1 MSKFKKVSEI
11 NEIPNFIEKKFV
23 GASYQVE
30 EDPYAELR
38 NNSAENRIKISKN
51 EIGLRKEATNVAKSW
66 EKVQGASVYE
76 DLRAQSMEERLANLE
91 FGSIRRS
98 DYGIEE
104 DTVRTPTSNLQA
116 FSQEDYLDAMLRRS
130 ASIFNPDMIQIS
142 EEFLNSQQTTSEQS
156 RFEQQQRRDAKA
168 SRHSQWEAKKLNS
181 LREDKVVSA
190 RAHSILR
197 TSADISSNSQFG
209 MIDPSLLDEREQVRI
224 ANQEAIRNK
233 KAAVK
238 AHKQD
243 MMAENSKLSA
253 QTARDIY
260 NFVSLDVDDL
270 D

>member
-1 MSKFKKVSEI
+1 MSKFKKVSE
-11 NEIPNFIEKKFV
+11 NNQIPNFIEKKFV

-51 EIGLRKEATNVAKSW
+51 EIGLRKEATSVAKSW
-66 EKVQGASVYE
+66 EKVQGASIYE

-91 FGSIRRS
+91 FGSIKRS

-104 DTVRTPTSNLQA
+104 NSVRTTTSNLQA
-116 FSQEDYLDAMLRRS
+116 FSQDDYLDAMLRKS
-130 ASIFNPDMIQIS
+130 ASIFNPDMIQIT
-142 EEFLNSQQTTSEQS
+142 EEFMNSQETTSEQS
-156 RFEQQQRRDAKA
+156 RFEQQQKREAKA
-168 SRHSQWEAKKLNS
+168 SRHSQWENKKMNS
-181 LREDKVVSA
+181 IREDKVVST

-197 TSADISSNSQFG
+197 TSADVSNNSQFG
-209 MIDPSLLDEREQVRI
+209 MIDTSVLDEREQIRI

-233 KAAVK
+233 KSAVK
-238 AHKQD
+238 AHKQEA
-243 MMAENSKLSA
+243 MSENSKLSA

-260 NFVSLDVDDL
+260 NFVSLDFDDL

>member
-11 NEIPNFIEKKFV
+11 NEIPNFMEKKFV

-51 EIGLRKEATNVAKSW
+51 EIGLRKEATSVAKSW
-66 EKVQGASVYE
+66 EKVQGASMYE

-209 MIDPSLLDEREQVRI
+209 MIDPSLLDEREQIRI

>member
-11 NEIPNFIEKKFV
+11 NEIPNFMEKKFV

-51 EIGLRKEATNVAKSW
+51 EIGLRKEATSVAKSW
-66 EKVQGASVYE
+66 EKVQGASMYE

-168 SRHSQWEAKKLNS
+168 SRHSQWETKKLNS

-209 MIDPSLLDEREQVRI
+209 MIDPSLLDEREQIRI